1 MQQLDHFL
9 HLEKALPTSW
19 LFIYLITFHN
29 LLYLHWTTR
38 WFESLR
44 GCSRAGCHTRQSSFF
59 PFMLRRG
66 CREKK
71 LDTEPLSL
79 VRFCICPGRSVSH
92 ETRGVGRPTAR
103 QEAAWWNDWPSIKT
117 SPSKEEMGKTKR
129 RAGGTE
135 GVENLI
141 CLKGSEL
148 YSNIYLAYFCLTW
161 VFTLQ
166 FGTKGCFSMFGL

>member
-1 MQQLDHFL
+1 MQNQQLFLLLVHYRRVNCNFRIVRNECKYHKNNTFPDRSLFVVVDHFL

-19 LFIYLITFHN
+19 LCIYLITFHN

-38 WFESLR
+38 LFEILR

-79 VRFCICPGRSVSH
+79 VRFSICPGRSVSH

-103 QEAAWWNDWPSIKT
+103 QEAAWRNDWPSFKT
-117 SPSKEEMGKTKR
+117 SASKEEMGKTKR

-135 GVENLI
+135 G
-141 CLKGSEL
+141 
-148 YSNIYLAYFCLTW
+148 A
-161 VFTLQ
+161 
-166 FGTKGCFSMFGL
+166 